1 MCFCGVFISSAGYRF
16 SPDVC
21 TDGLD
26 FSILMIFPAGY
37 FFGGT
42 MLKVR
47 PKTYNTKHT
56 TTGDHV
62 DRRILQY
69 SRANKR
75 ITACHTELVLCIVTH
90 VLCKG
95 IIREIIKTWKI
106 LSLKEIVLARLPQR
120 SVYGARSDDRWNYC
134 THHSSTCRRQ
144 PLENSGV

>member
-1 MCFCGVFISSAGYRF
+1 MAVLAVQALQVERRIPDFSGSCVSHACGVFIISADYRF
-16 SPDVC
+16 SPDIC
-21 TDGLD
+21 TDGLV
-26 FSILMIFPAGY
+26 FSMLMIFPAGY

-95 IIREIIKTWKI
+95 IIREITKI
-106 LSLKEIVLARLPQR
+106 
-120 SVYGARSDDRWNYC
+120 
-134 THHSSTCRRQ
+134 
-144 PLENSGV
+144 